1 MRKTRDQLYD
11 ELLVLRSLEG
21 DAQAFEELVTR
32 WHPRLWRHAYCL
44 IGEREA
50 AQDVVQ
56 EAWLAMVKG
65 LSRLDAAGA
74 FAGWAYRIVAN
85 KCVDRVRQ
93 QDRQR
98 RLSEHLAQEASRDHR
113 EGAHGSERAD
123 SLWSALERLPG
134 DRRVLLCMRYVEEFT
149 TTQIADILGVPE
161 GTVKSRLYHARQ
173 ELRRLIERESDE

>member
-1 MRKTRDQLYD
+1 MRKTRKQLYD

-21 DAQAFEELVTR
+21 DRQALEELITC

-44 IGEREA
+44 IGNREA
-50 AQDVVQ
+50 AEDVVQ
-56 EAWLAMVKG
+56 ETWMAIVKG

-85 KCVDRVRQ
+85 KCVDWVRR

-98 RLSEHLAQEASRDHR
+98 RLSADLSEHASAGHQEDR
-113 EGAHGSERAD
+113 GALDRAD
-123 SLWSALERLPG
+123 GLRSALARLPG
-134 DRRVLLCMRYVEEFT
+134 DRRVLLCMRYVEGFGVK
-149 TTQIADILGVPE
+149 QIADILDVLD

-173 ELRRLIERESDE
+173 ELRRLMERESDE